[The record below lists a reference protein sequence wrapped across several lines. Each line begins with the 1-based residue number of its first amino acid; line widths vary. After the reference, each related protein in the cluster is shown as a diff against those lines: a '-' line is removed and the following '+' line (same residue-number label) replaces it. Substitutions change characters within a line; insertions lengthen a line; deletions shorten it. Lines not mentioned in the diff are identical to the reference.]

1 MKNILKYLTVI
12 ISLSL
17 MFGGEGN
24 AKVRELSYEQL
35 NWGRIITV
43 CVDGYKFIYTKNSTV
58 QMFEE
63 KNGKSVPSKC
73 N

>member
-12 ISLSL
+12 LSLSL

-24 AKVRELSYEQL
+24 AKVRELSYKAY
-35 NWGRIITV
+35 NWGRVITV
-43 CVDGYKFIYTKNSTV
+43 CVDGYKFLVSNSTV